1 MTPKLLNLRKKLR
14 ERLKTSDVDQDTL
27 VLIAEIEKKTDD
39 LLARTALA
47 R

>member
-27 VLIAEIEKKTDD
+27 ALIAEIERETDD